1 MKMWT
6 KNVLCRDMGTSN
18 HISAR
23 DENST
28 RMPAQAFDKSRKFFW
43 GGQISEALPQK
54 GSKKACQILL
64 WYSKSAKAKI
74 GTFDS
79 KEYVSQVLK

>member
-1 MKMWT
+1 MSIFWKMKMWT

-28 RMPAQAFDKSRKFFW
+28 RMPAQAFDNFKL
-43 GGQISEALPQK
+43 GIE
-54 GSKKACQILL
+54 
-64 WYSKSAKAKI
+64 
-74 GTFDS
+74 
-79 KEYVSQVLK
+79 